1 MEKEI
6 IAGHIDV
13 PQIEQST
20 QLELAQSEQR
30 IGLLKAA
37 ADSLTVTN
45 ADESKTANEMLAG
58 IKAYIKN
65 IDDTRK
71 RLTAPLREGVKTI
84 NDAFNFNIGIA
95 EEVDGIIKK
104 KVLVYAKEQER
115 IKIDQERIRRE
126 AEIAERNR
134 KQKELEEKAA
144 ANNSEFTLSR
154 AIKAEENT
162 NKLAAKEIEVD
173 TAIRSEFGTSFIRK
187 TWKYVVVDAES
198 VPHAFCS
205 PDLGK
210 IRAAVYAGKRE
221 IPGVRIYE
229 EESIGTR

>member
-1 MEKEI
+1 METEI

-20 QLELAQSEQR
+20 RTELEQSEQR

-37 ADSLTVTN
+37 ADSLTVTSH
-45 ADESKTANEMLAG
+45 DESKTANEMLAG
-58 IKAYIKN
+58 IKHYIKN

-71 RLTAPLREGVKTI
+71 RLTAPLREGVKAI

-104 KVLVYAKEQER
+104 KVLVYVKAQEAIKLEEAR
-115 IKIDQERIRRE
+115 IKRE

-144 ANNSEFTLSR
+144 ATNSEFTLSR
-154 AIKAEENT
+154 AIMAEENT
-162 NKLAAKEIEVD
+162 KKLAEKEIEVD
-173 TAIRSEFGTSFIRK
+173 TAVRSESGTSFIRK
-187 TWKYVVVDAES
+187 TWKYEILKDVD
-198 VPHAFCS
+198 VPRAFCS

-210 IRAAVYAGKRE
+210 IRAAVNAGQRD
-221 IPGVRIYE
+221 IAGVRIYE
-229 EESIGTR
+229 EESIGVR